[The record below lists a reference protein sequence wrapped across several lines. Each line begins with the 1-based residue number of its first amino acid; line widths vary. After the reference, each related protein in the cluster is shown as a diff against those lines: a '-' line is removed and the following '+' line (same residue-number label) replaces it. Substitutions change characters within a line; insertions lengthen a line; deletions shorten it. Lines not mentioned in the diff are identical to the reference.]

1 MTEKKQFPK
10 MVYLSNKPTDYV
22 IIKTQE
28 EMPEG
33 AKEHWLDFD
42 KEPAED
48 DAKKSAKEA
57 KADAKAADKEY
68 RQSIFDY
75 LDEHNVEYAKNL
87 STDRLEALKKALDQ
101 HLEGKKDDAE

>member
-1 MTEKKQFPK
+1 MIVGDIMNNPAINIPGKMRIETMTEKKQFPK

-48 DAKKSAKEA
+48 DA
-57 KADAKAADKEY
+57 
-68 RQSIFDY
+68 
-75 LDEHNVEYAKNL
+75 
-87 STDRLEALKKALDQ
+87 
-101 HLEGKKDDAE
+101 